1 MSSLLS
7 IIFLA
12 AIIIWTLKPKN
23 QEEPD
28 EKYISNDDSDY
39 EFWCNYIM
47 LCAIHDTA
55 QQIADEKERK
65 RNEGSGD
72 GGLKT
77 RITISYIKIPHFRDG
92 AIFYGDALA
101 KSQKATLTHLK
112 FVRCSKDRLPRSILN
127 PLSSCIL

>member
-12 AIIIWTLKPKN
+12 AIIIWALKPKN

-55 QQIADEKERK
+55 QQIADEEERKEREEEE
-65 RNEGSGD
+65 RRERRRR
-72 GGLKT
+72 LK
-77 RITISYIKIPHFRDG
+77 D
-92 AIFYGDALA
+92 
-101 KSQKATLTHLK
+101 
-112 FVRCSKDRLPRSILN
+112 KDN
-127 PLSSCIL
+127 D